1 MLHKGE
7 NLLCFSSQHSAF
19 STSLLTLRALPLWS
33 PNVCEFFSHTE
44 RFSGISGCP
53 LQFIQFWH
61 SLRRDNIRSHTWR
74 VQSPTSNANCKS
86 RLFPV
91 LVTNRLQIRGSHD
104 PSLGSSNLLEWLRT
118 QKNSLLTAYQFI
130 GKEYI
135 HKGYRWTCR
144 WNVHRTSY
152 VGKAMAL
159 SSLGPTLPA
168 PPCVHPR
175 SSPTLVR
182 LGFLWKPHPIGML
195 DY

>member
-33 PNVCEFFSHTE
+33 PNVCEFFSHTK

-86 RLFPV
+86 RLLPV

-118 QKNSLLTAYQFI
+118 QKTVYLLLTSLLEKNTSIKGTDEHADGMFI
-130 GKEYI
+130 EQVIWERLWHYLLWAPLSR
-135 HKGYRWTCR
+135 HLHVFTPEALQPL
-144 WNVHRTSY
+144 Y
-152 VGKAMAL
+152 VWDFCG
-159 SSLGPTLPA
+159 SLIP
-168 PPCVHPR
+168 
-175 SSPTLVR
+175 
-182 LGFLWKPHPIGML
+182 
-195 DY
+195 